1 MDARVQKMIDLW
13 IWYCSV
19 ANLGYDQGNRWDFPK
34 YGDTQYAGECDCS
47 SLMYHCAVEAGF
59 NLPTSG
65 TRYTG
70 TMKRD
75 FTNAGFKW
83 YTFTNINDVPAGAIL
98 YKSGHTAGW
107 TGHYI
112 CEAYGDEHGGSRGG
126 RSGDQANETRMSP
139 PRNGWE
145 GYFYW
150 PETEPPVKWPQE
162 VEPMPAGEAVDYII
176 EEGSN
181 NVAHQNEQQKYAY
194 RYEKWA
200 SGKLVCLISDYF
212 NGGTASLGSKYRGKY
227 YFTKTLE
234 FPSMQGDGAPEFAEP
249 PYVTGLTVR
258 APQGWADDIQFYAV
272 YKNKGTFWVSSVDR
286 TIPKFSIDVELKGS
300 WK

>member
-13 IWYCSV
+13 LWYCGE
-19 ANLGYDQGNRWDFPK
+19 ANLGYDQWNRWDFPK

-75 FTNAGFKW
+75 FQNAGFK
-83 YTFTNINDVPAGAIL
+83 YATFTNINDVPIGAIL
-98 YKSGHTAGW
+98 WKSTHTAGW

-112 CEAYGDEHGGSRGG
+112 CEAYIDEKGGDHGGKA
-126 RSGDQANETRMSP
+126 GDQANETRLSSP
-139 PRNGWE
+139 RGGWE

-150 PETEPPVKWPQE
+150 PETVPPVKWPQE
-162 VEPMPAGEAVDYII
+162 VEPMGDAVDYIV

-181 NVAHQNEQQKYAY
+181 NVAHMNQQEKYFYRYVKYA
-194 RYEKWA
+194 
-200 SGKLVCLISDYF
+200 SGRMVCYLSDYF
-212 NGGTASLGSKYRGKY
+212 NAGTGKSYGGSY
-227 YFTKTLE
+227 YIDKTFD
-234 FPSMQGDGAPEFAEP
+234 FPELHGGPAFIEP
-249 PYVTGLTVR
+249 PIVEGYSVRSTG
-258 APQGWADDIQFYAV
+258 GWVGIQFENL
-272 YKNKGTFWVSSVDR
+272 YKNKVTFSAYGSKKA
-286 TIPKFSIDVELKGS
+286 IPKFYMDLTVSGC

>member
-13 IWYCSV
+13 LWYCGE
-19 ANLGYDQGNRWDFPK
+19 ANLGYDQWNRWDFPK

-75 FTNAGFKW
+75 FQNAGFKW
-83 YTFTNINDVPAGAIL
+83 VACSNAKDAPAGAIL
-98 YKSGHTAGW
+98 WKSSHTGGW

-112 CEAYGDEHGGSRGG
+112 CEAYIDEKGGDHGGKD
-126 RSGDQANETRMSP
+126 GDQGNETRLSP
-139 PRNGWE
+139 ARGGWE

-150 PETEPPVKWPQE
+150 PETEPAVKWPQE
-162 VEPMPAGEAVDYII
+162 VEPMPAGEATDYII

-181 NVAHQNEQQKYAY
+181 NVAHQTEQQKYAY

-200 SGKLVCLISDYF
+200 SGKLVCYISDYF
-212 NGGTASLGSKYRGKY
+212 NAGSGTSYYGSY
-227 YFTKTLE
+227 YLSKTLE
-234 FPSMQGDGAPEFAEP
+234 FPEMHGCPVKFVEP
-249 PYVTGLTVR
+249 PYIAGYSVR
-258 APQGWADDIQFYAV
+258 AAYGWVDLQFTNI
-272 YKNKGTFWVSSVDR
+272 YKNKAPFWAYGTKKA
-286 TIPKFSIDVELKGS
+286 IPKFYVDVTLVGS

>member
-1 MDARVQKMIDLW
+1 MDAKVQKMIDLW
-13 IWYCSV
+13 LWYCGE
-19 ANLGYDQGNRWDFPK
+19 ANLGYDQWNRWDFPK

-75 FTNAGFKW
+75 FQNAGFK
-83 YTFTNINDVPAGAIL
+83 YATFTNIKDVPAGSIL
-98 YKSGHTAGW
+98 WKSSHTGGW

-112 CEAYGDEHGGSRGG
+112 CEAYIDEKGGDHGGKD
-126 RSGDQANETRMSP
+126 GDQGNETRLSA
-139 PRNGWE
+139 PRGGWE

-150 PETEPPVKWPQE
+150 PEAEPAVKWPQE
-162 VEPMPAGEAVDYII
+162 VEPLGDAVDYII

-181 NVAHQNEQQKYAY
+181 NVAHVMNQEKYTF
-194 RYEKWA
+194 RWEKWA
-200 SGKLVCLISDYF
+200 SGKLVCIVSDYF
-212 NGGTASLGSKYRGKY
+212 NAGTGTSYRNGY
-227 YFTKTLE
+227 YMSKTLE
-234 FPSMQGDGAPEFAEP
+234 FPSMMDDKAPAFVEP
-249 PYVTGLTVR
+249 PFITGCVARGGT
-258 APQGWADDIQFYAV
+258 GWACTIQFNNI
-272 YKNKGTFWVSSVDR
+272 YKNKAPFWVMSPYRS
-286 TIPKFSIDVELKGS
+286 IPKFYIDVRLEGS

>member
-1 MDARVQKMIDLW
+1 MDSRVEKMIDLW

-75 FTNAGFKW
+75 FVNAGFKW
-83 YTFTNINDVPAGAIL
+83 CTFSNIYDTPPGAIL

-126 RSGDQANETRMSP
+126 RDGDQANETRMSS

-150 PETEPPVKWPQE
+150 PETVKPVKWPKE
-162 VEPMPAGEAVDYII
+162 VEPMGEAKDYII
-176 EEGSN
+176 EEGAN
-181 NVAHQNEQQKYAY
+181 EVAHQNDQQKYAY
-194 RYEKWA
+194 RWEKWA
-200 SGKLVCLISDYF
+200 SGKLVCIVSDYF
-212 NGGTASLGSKYRGKY
+212 NGGNGAKYKNSFY
-227 YFTKTLE
+227 LSKTLE
-234 FPSMQGDGAPEFAEP
+234 FPSMQGDGAPEFLEP
-249 PYVTGLTVR
+249 PYVTGISAR
-258 APQGWADDIQFYAV
+258 AGQGWVNVQFYQL
-272 YKNKGTFWVSSVDR
+272 YKNKGLFWVYASDKAIPRFSVDVR
-286 TIPKFSIDVELKGS
+286 LEGS

>member
-1 MDARVQKMIDLW
+1 MDTRVQKMIDLW

-19 ANLGYDQGNRWDFPK
+19 SNLGYDQGNRWDFPE
-34 YGDTQYAGECDCS
+34 YGDTEYAGECDCS
-47 SLMYHCAVEAGF
+47 SLMYHCAVLAGF

-75 FTNAGFKW
+75 FVNAGFKW
-83 YTFTNINDVPAGAIL
+83 YTFTNIYDVPAGAIL

-112 CEAYGDEHGGSRGG
+112 CEAYGDERGGSRGG
-126 RSGDQANETRMSP
+126 AAGDQANETRMSA

-150 PETEPPVKWPQE
+150 PETEPPVVWPKE
-162 VEPMPAGEAVDYII
+162 VEPMPAGEAVDYIV

-181 NVAHQNEQQKYAY
+181 AVAHVNKQETYFYRYVKYA
-194 RYEKWA
+194 
-200 SGKLVCLISDYF
+200 SGLMKCYISDYF
-212 NGGTASLGSKYRGKY
+212 NGGTGSKYEGQW
-227 YFTKTLE
+227 FLNKTLDYPE
-234 FPSMQGDGAPEFAEP
+234 LHGGPAFIDVPIVGDPSVRAANG
-249 PYVTGLTVR
+249 YVT
-258 APQGWADDIQFYAV
+258 IQFNNI
-272 YKNKGTFWVSSVDR
+272 YKNKATFYAFGTKKVL
-286 TIPKFSIDVELKGS
+286 PKFYVDVILVGS

>member
-1 MDARVQKMIDLW
+1 MDSRVQKMIDLW
-13 IWYCSV
+13 LWYCGE

-75 FTNAGFKW
+75 FVNAGFKW
-83 YTFTNINDVPAGAIL
+83 VAISSKQTPSQAGIPAGAIL
-98 YKSGHTAGW
+98 YKNGHTAGW

-126 RSGDQANETRMSP
+126 RDGDQANETRLSP
-139 PRNGWE
+139 ERAGWE

-150 PETEPPVKWPQE
+150 PEAIKPVKWPQE
-162 VEPMPAGEAVDYII
+162 VEPVGDMVDYII

-181 NVAHQNEQQKYAY
+181 DVAHQMEQNTYAY
-194 RYEKWA
+194 RWEKWA
-200 SGKLVCLISDYF
+200 SGKLVCYISDYF
-212 NGGTASLGSKYRGKY
+212 NGGNGTKYKNSFYLG
-227 YFTKTLE
+227 KTLE
-234 FPSMQGDGAPEFAEP
+234 FPEMNGGPAFVEP
-249 PYVTGLTVR
+249 PYIAGLTSR
-258 APQGWADDIQFYAV
+258 AGQGWVNVQFYNL
-272 YKNKGTFWVSSVDR
+272 YKNKAMFWVFASDR
-286 TIPKFSIDVELKGS
+286 AIPKFYVDVTLVGS